1 MNSFRCPGD
10 HRQQTKIAGTEMKPN
25 EIKVDLEKRKKQ
37 VALVSAYST
46 LRNYINLLCTF
57 LIVGVVSWTIFKI
70 ILVSNIADKT
80 ARINEGYDFF
90 VFAITLLQIISGA
103 AIIIFIAIVAR
114 VFALAII
121 DSVDLQLLSNRRN
134 ALERADSLT
143 QKD

>member
-1 MNSFRCPGD
+1 
-10 HRQQTKIAGTEMKPN
+10 MKPN

-46 LRNYINLLCTF
+46 LRNYINLLCAF
-57 LIVGVVSWTIFKI
+57 FIVGVVSWTIF
-70 ILVSNIADKT
+70 NIFLIESSTSALT
-80 ARINEGYDFF
+80 IFNGCLA
-90 VFAITLLQIISGA
+90 S

-114 VFALAII
+114 DFALALI

-134 ALERADSLT
+134 ALEREDSLT

>member
-1 MNSFRCPGD
+1 
-10 HRQQTKIAGTEMKPN
+10 MKPN

-46 LRNYINLLCTF
+46 LRNYINLLCAF
-57 LIVGVVSWTIFKI
+57 FIVGVVSWTIFTSSSTSA
-70 ILVSNIADKT
+70 LS
-80 ARINEGYDFF
+80 
-90 VFAITLLQIISGA
+90 VFIGCLAS

-114 VFALAII
+114 DFALALI

-134 ALERADSLT
+134 ALEREDSLT

>member
-1 MNSFRCPGD
+1 
-10 HRQQTKIAGTEMKPN
+10 MKPN
-25 EIKVDLEKRKKQ
+25 EIKIDLEKRKKQ

-90 VFAITLLQIISGA
+90 VFAIT
-103 AIIIFIAIVAR
+103 
-114 VFALAII
+114 
-121 DSVDLQLLSNRRN
+121 
-134 ALERADSLT
+134 
-143 QKD
+143 